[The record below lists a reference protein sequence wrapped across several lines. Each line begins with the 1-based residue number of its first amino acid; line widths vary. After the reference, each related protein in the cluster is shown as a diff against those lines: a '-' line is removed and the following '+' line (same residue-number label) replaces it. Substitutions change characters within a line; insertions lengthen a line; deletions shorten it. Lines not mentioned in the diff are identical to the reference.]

1 MLDLV
6 FIHTADAHLMRDSRL
21 LQQTAT
27 RRRGGSKHE
36 HGNTPQNNAP

>member
-6 FIHTADAHLMRDSRL
+6 LIYTADAHLMRDSRL
-21 LQQTAT
+21 LQQAAT
-27 RRRGGSKHE
+27 RRRGRSKHE